1 MHTQDEAFLSAA
13 RERARRL
20 ARADRQ
26 LKERLIDIRREAG
39 LSQQDVADR
48 LGISQQAVQKLERY
62 DSDPQLSTL
71 RRYANAIGALVT
83 HTVTTDCGDHT
94 SAVRITTSSTP
105 TPLAWDVALT
115 TSMSVPLD
123 VPRHERDQDLQLSYP
138 SSE

>member
-1 MHTQDEAFLSAA
+1 MQTQDEAFLSAA

-26 LKERLIDIRREAG
+26 LKERLIAVRREAG

-48 LGISQQAVQKLERY
+48 LGVSQQAVQKLERY

-71 RRYANAIGALVT
+71 RRYANAVGALVT
-83 HTVTTDCGDHT
+83 HTVTTDCGEHM
-94 SAVRITTSSTP
+94 SAVRTTTSSMS

-115 TSMSVPLD
+115 ASVSVPLD
-123 VPRHERDQDLQLSYP
+123 APRHERDQDMLLSYP
-138 SSE
+138 SSK